1 MSRYARVL
9 DRLRNPTSDMPVPE
23 AEFPVD
29 VSPHPVDTSIP
40 PCHQHWREE
49 LRRLRGIIVLAN
61 QLHGV
66 QTILICGTRQ
76 DDGASSVAGHLAVA
90 LAEIGRGR
98 IAFADGRGTTSN
110 GAHPLDAALVGS
122 DRKMG
127 VAASSSLC
135 VRRTRIANLE
145 VVASRHNGDS
155 VMTLLQPADLVR
167 RLRKQFSYIILSAP
181 PVIAHP
187 DTLLLATKVDGV
199 ILIAAAHRT
208 RLDDLEAAKTELEHV
223 GANILGVV
231 LNAYQE
237 ILPRVLRHH

>member
-9 DRLRNPTSDMPVPE
+9 DRLRSPTPDMSVPQTE
-23 AEFPVD
+23 YPVD
-29 VSPHPVDTSIP
+29 ISPRSEVTSGL

-49 LRRLRGIIVLAN
+49 LNRLRGIVVLAN

-66 QTILICGTRQ
+66 QTLLICGTRQ
-76 DDGASSVAGHLAVA
+76 DDGASSVASHLAVA
-90 LAEIGRGR
+90 LAEVGRGR
-98 IAFADGRGTTSN
+98 VAFVNARGTTSN

-135 VRRTRIANLE
+135 AQRTDIANLD
-145 VVASRHNGDS
+145 VVTSRQNGDS

-167 RLRKQFSYIILSAP
+167 RLRKQFSYVILSAP
-181 PVIAHP
+181 PVITHP
-187 DTLLLATKVDGV
+187 DTLLLTTKVDGV

-208 RLDDLEAAKTELEHV
+208 RLDDLEVAKTELEHV

-231 LNAYQE
+231 LNAYRE
-237 ILPRVLRHH
+237 LLPRVFRS